1 MELPPRP
8 LLQKKADSLLPM
20 VMVTTGLVEHL
31 ALSFEIKAGVAELNE
46 KLLA

>member
-8 LLQKKADSLLPM
+8 LLPKKADSLLPM

-31 ALSFEIKAGVAELNE
+31 ALSFEIKTGVAELNE